1 MIQYL
6 KCDNGFK
13 EIENWESNCW
23 INVVNP
29 TKDDISELVSHFN
42 TPDYFFD
49 DISDIEERSRFDRD
63 NGWILTIIRV
73 PNRSR
78 TEENQDPIY
87 TTIPVGMMIK
97 DNIFIT
103 AYYGQNNVISNFINW
118 SNQKKINDRIGYNLY
133 ISIFLESNFW
143 FLKYLK
149 QIHIQMKK
157 AESSLSDKMNKN
169 ELMHIMNIEK
179 FLVYFTAS
187 LKDNESVLIRA
198 KRFISSKL
206 YDEDLMDDVEVELSQ
221 ALHTSQIYSDILERE
236 QASYSSIINNSLNQ
250 TMKKMTIIT
259 ICLMVAA
266 LIPGFYGMN
275 LNNGIET
282 WTYGFPFAVCLTGIC
297 AGISYFLC
305 KLFK

>member
-13 EIENWESNCW
+13 ETEQYDFSCW

-29 TKDDISELVSHFN
+29 TKDDINELVSHFN
-42 TPDYFFD
+42 TPDYFYE
-49 DISDIEERSRFDRD
+49 DISDIDERPRFDRD
-63 NGWILTIIRV
+63 DGWILTIIRV
-73 PNRSR
+73 PNRVR
-78 TEENQDPIY
+78 TEDNQDPIY
-87 TTIPVGMMIK
+87 TTIPLGMMLK
-97 DNIFIT
+97 DNILVT
-103 AYYGQNNVISNFINW
+103 VYYGQNNVISNFINW
-118 SNQKKINDRIGYNLY
+118 SNQKKINRTGYDLY
-133 ISIFLESNFW
+133 ISLFLESNFW
-143 FLKYLK
+143 YLKYLK
-149 QIHIQMKK
+149 QIHLQMKK
-157 AESSLSDKMNKN
+157 AESSLSDKMNKS

-187 LKDNESVLIRA
+187 LKDNESVLTRA
-198 KRFISSKL
+198 KRFIPTKS

-236 QASYSSIINNSLNQ
+236 QSSYSSIINNSLNQ

-266 LIPGFYGMN
+266 LVPGFYGMN
-275 LNNGIET
+275 LTNGMEDWI
-282 WTYGFPFAVCLTGIC
+282 YGFPFALCLTGVC
-297 AGISYFLC
+297 AGIAYYLC

>member
-13 EIENWESNCW
+13 ETEQYDFSCW

-29 TKDDISELVSHFN
+29 TKDDINELVSHFN
-42 TPDYFFD
+42 TPDYFYE
-49 DISDIEERSRFDRD
+49 DISDIDERPRFDRD
-63 NGWILTIIRV
+63 DGWILTIIRV
-73 PNRSR
+73 PNRVR
-78 TEENQDPIY
+78 TEDNQDPIY
-87 TTIPVGMMIK
+87 TTIPLGMMLK
-97 DNIFIT
+97 DNILVT
-103 AYYGQNNVISNFINW
+103 VYYGQNNVISNFINW
-118 SNQKKINDRIGYNLY
+118 SNQKKINRAGYDLY

-143 FLKYLK
+143 YLKYLK
-149 QIHIQMKK
+149 QIHLQMKK
-157 AESSLSDKMNKN
+157 AESSLSDKMTKS

-187 LKDNESVLIRA
+187 LKDNESVLTRA
-198 KRFISSKL
+198 KRFIPTKS

-236 QASYSSIINNSLNQ
+236 QSSYSSIINNSLNQ

-266 LIPGFYGMN
+266 LVPGFYGMN
-275 LNNGIET
+275 LTNGMEDWI
-282 WTYGFPFAVCLTGIC
+282 YGFPFALCLTGVC
-297 AGISYFLC
+297 AGIAYYLC

>member
-13 EIENWESNCW
+13 ETEQYDFSCW

-29 TKDDISELVSHFN
+29 TKDDINELVSHFN
-42 TPDYFFD
+42 TPDYFYE
-49 DISDIEERSRFDRD
+49 DISDIDERPRFDRD
-63 NGWILTIIRV
+63 DGWILTIIRV
-73 PNRSR
+73 PNRVR
-78 TEENQDPIY
+78 TEDNQDPIY
-87 TTIPVGMMIK
+87 ITIPLGMMLK
-97 DNIFIT
+97 DNILVT
-103 AYYGQNNVISNFINW
+103 VYYGQNNVISNFINW
-118 SNQKKINDRIGYNLY
+118 SNQKKINRAGYDLY

-143 FLKYLK
+143 YLKYLK
-149 QIHIQMKK
+149 QIHLQMKK
-157 AESSLSDKMNKN
+157 AESSLSDKMNKS

-187 LKDNESVLIRA
+187 LKDNESVLTRA
-198 KRFISSKL
+198 KRFIPTKS

-236 QASYSSIINNSLNQ
+236 QSSYSSIINNSLNQ

-266 LIPGFYGMN
+266 LVPDFYGMN
-275 LNNGIET
+275 LTNGMEDWI
-282 WTYGFPFAVCLTGIC
+282 YGFPFALCLTGVC
-297 AGISYFLC
+297 AGIAYYLC

>member
-13 EIENWESNCW
+13 ETEQYDFSYW

-29 TKDDISELVSHFN
+29 TKDDINELVSHFN
-42 TPDYFFD
+42 TPDYFYEA
-49 DISDIEERSRFDRD
+49 ISDIDERPRFDRD
-63 NGWILTIIRV
+63 DGWILTIIRV
-73 PNRSR
+73 PNRVR
-78 TEENQDPIY
+78 TEDNQDPIY
-87 TTIPVGMMIK
+87 TTIPLGMMLK
-97 DNIFIT
+97 DNILVT
-103 AYYGQNNVISNFINW
+103 VYYGQNNVISNFINW
-118 SNQKKINDRIGYNLY
+118 SNQKKINRAGYDLY

-143 FLKYLK
+143 YLKYLK
-149 QIHIQMKK
+149 QIHLQMKK
-157 AESSLSDKMNKN
+157 AESSLSDKMNKS

-187 LKDNESVLIRA
+187 LKDNESVLTRA
-198 KRFISSKL
+198 KRFIPTKS

-236 QASYSSIINNSLNQ
+236 QSSYSSIINNSLNQ

-266 LIPGFYGMN
+266 LVPGFYGMN
-275 LNNGIET
+275 LTNGMEDWI
-282 WTYGFPFAVCLTGIC
+282 YGFPFALCLTGVC
-297 AGISYFLC
+297 AGIAYYLC

>member
-13 EIENWESNCW
+13 ETEQYDFSCW

-29 TKDDISELVSHFN
+29 TKDDINELVSHFN
-42 TPDYFFD
+42 TPDYFYE
-49 DISDIEERSRFDRD
+49 DISDIDERPRFDRD
-63 NGWILTIIRV
+63 DGWILTIIRV
-73 PNRSR
+73 PNRVR
-78 TEENQDPIY
+78 TEDNQDPIY
-87 TTIPVGMMIK
+87 ITIPLGMMLK
-97 DNIFIT
+97 DNILVTI
-103 AYYGQNNVISNFINW
+103 YYGQNNVISNFINW
-118 SNQKKINDRIGYNLY
+118 SNQKKINRTGYDLY

-143 FLKYLK
+143 YLKYLK
-149 QIHIQMKK
+149 QIHLQMKK
-157 AESSLSDKMNKN
+157 AESSLSDKMNKS

-187 LKDNESVLIRA
+187 LKDNESVLTRA
-198 KRFISSKL
+198 KRFIPTKS

-236 QASYSSIINNSLNQ
+236 QSSYSSIINNSLNQ

-266 LIPGFYGMN
+266 LVPGFYGMN
-275 LNNGIET
+275 LTNGMEDWI
-282 WTYGFPFAVCLTGIC
+282 YGFPFALCLTGVC
-297 AGISYFLC
+297 AGIAYYLC

>member
-13 EIENWESNCW
+13 ETEQYDFSCW

-29 TKDDISELVSHFN
+29 TKDDINELVSHFN
-42 TPDYFFD
+42 TPDYFYE
-49 DISDIEERSRFDRD
+49 DISDIDERPRFDRD
-63 NGWILTIIRV
+63 DGWILTIIRV
-73 PNRSR
+73 PNRVR
-78 TEENQDPIY
+78 TEDNQDPIY
-87 TTIPVGMMIK
+87 ITIPLGMMLK
-97 DNIFIT
+97 DNILIT
-103 AYYGQNNVISNFINW
+103 VYYGQNNVISNFINW
-118 SNQKKINDRIGYNLY
+118 SNQKKINRAGYDLY

-143 FLKYLK
+143 YLKYLK
-149 QIHIQMKK
+149 QIHLQMKK
-157 AESSLSDKMNKN
+157 AESSLSDKMNKS

-187 LKDNESVLIRA
+187 LKDNESVLTRA
-198 KRFISSKL
+198 KRFIPTKS

-236 QASYSSIINNSLNQ
+236 QSSYSSIINNSLNQ

-266 LIPGFYGMN
+266 LVPGFYGMN
-275 LNNGIET
+275 LTNGMEDWI
-282 WTYGFPFAVCLTGIC
+282 YGFPFALCLTGVC
-297 AGISYFLC
+297 AGIAYYLC

>member
-13 EIENWESNCW
+13 ETEQYVFSCW

-29 TKDDISELVSHFN
+29 TKDDINELVSHFN
-42 TPDYFFD
+42 TPDYFYE
-49 DISDIEERSRFDRD
+49 DISDIDERPRFDRD
-63 NGWILTIIRV
+63 DGWILTIIRV
-73 PNRSR
+73 PNRVR
-78 TEENQDPIY
+78 TEDNQDPIY
-87 TTIPVGMMIK
+87 TTIPLGMMLK
-97 DNIFIT
+97 DNILVT
-103 AYYGQNNVISNFINW
+103 VYYGQNNVISNFINW
-118 SNQKKINDRIGYNLY
+118 SNQKKINRAGYDLY

-143 FLKYLK
+143 YLKYLK
-149 QIHIQMKK
+149 QIHLQMKK
-157 AESSLSDKMNKN
+157 AESSLSDKMNKS

-187 LKDNESVLIRA
+187 LKDNESVLTRA
-198 KRFISSKL
+198 KRFIPTKS

-236 QASYSSIINNSLNQ
+236 QSSYSSIINNSLNQ

-266 LIPGFYGMN
+266 LVPGFYGMN
-275 LNNGIET
+275 LTNGMEDWI
-282 WTYGFPFAVCLTGIC
+282 YGFPFALCLTGVC
-297 AGISYFLC
+297 AGIAYYLC

>member
-13 EIENWESNCW
+13 ETEQYDFSCW

-29 TKDDISELVSHFN
+29 TKDDINELVSHFN
-42 TPDYFFD
+42 TPDYFYE
-49 DISDIEERSRFDRD
+49 DISDIDERPRFDRD
-63 NGWILTIIRV
+63 DGWILTIIRV
-73 PNRSR
+73 PNRVR
-78 TEENQDPIY
+78 TEDNQDPIY
-87 TTIPVGMMIK
+87 TTIPLGMMLK
-97 DNIFIT
+97 DNILVT
-103 AYYGQNNVISNFINW
+103 VYYEQNNVISNFINW
-118 SNQKKINDRIGYNLY
+118 SNQKKINRAGYDLY

-143 FLKYLK
+143 YLKYLK
-149 QIHIQMKK
+149 QIHLQMKK
-157 AESSLSDKMNKN
+157 AESSLSDKMNKS

-187 LKDNESVLIRA
+187 LKDNESVLTRA
-198 KRFISSKL
+198 KRFIPTKS

-236 QASYSSIINNSLNQ
+236 QSSYSSIINNSLNQ

-266 LIPGFYGMN
+266 LVPGFYGMN
-275 LNNGIET
+275 LTNGMEDWI
-282 WTYGFPFAVCLTGIC
+282 YGFPFALCLTGVC
-297 AGISYFLC
+297 AGIAYYLC

>member
-13 EIENWESNCW
+13 ETEQYDFSCW

-29 TKDDISELVSHFN
+29 TKDDINELVSHFN
-42 TPDYFFD
+42 TPDYFYE
-49 DISDIEERSRFDRD
+49 DISDIDERPRFDRD
-63 NGWILTIIRV
+63 DGWILTIIRV
-73 PNRSR
+73 PNRAR
-78 TEENQDPIY
+78 TEDNQDPIY
-87 TTIPVGMMIK
+87 TTIPLGMMLK
-97 DNIFIT
+97 DNILVT
-103 AYYGQNNVISNFINW
+103 VYYGQNNVISNFINW
-118 SNQKKINDRIGYNLY
+118 SNQKKINRAGYDLY

-143 FLKYLK
+143 YLKYLK
-149 QIHIQMKK
+149 QIHLQMKK
-157 AESSLSDKMNKN
+157 AESSLSDKMNKS

-187 LKDNESVLIRA
+187 LKDNESVLTRA
-198 KRFISSKL
+198 KRFIPTKS

-236 QASYSSIINNSLNQ
+236 QSSYSSIINNSLNQ

-266 LIPGFYGMN
+266 LVPGFYGMN
-275 LNNGIET
+275 LTNGMEDWI
-282 WTYGFPFAVCLTGIC
+282 YGFPFALCLTGVC
-297 AGISYFLC
+297 AGIAYYLC

>member
-13 EIENWESNCW
+13 ETEQYDFSCW

-29 TKDDISELVSHFN
+29 TKDDINELVSHFN
-42 TPDYFFD
+42 TPDYFYE
-49 DISDIEERSRFDRD
+49 DISDIDERPRFDRD
-63 NGWILTIIRV
+63 DGWILTIIRV
-73 PNRSR
+73 PNRAR
-78 TEENQDPIY
+78 TEDNQDPIY
-87 TTIPVGMMIK
+87 TTIPLGMMLK
-97 DNIFIT
+97 DNILVT
-103 AYYGQNNVISNFINW
+103 VYYGQNNVISNFINW
-118 SNQKKINDRIGYNLY
+118 SNQKKINRAGYDLY

-143 FLKYLK
+143 YLKYLK
-149 QIHIQMKK
+149 QIHLQMKK
-157 AESSLSDKMNKN
+157 AESSLSDKMNKS
-169 ELMHIMNIEK
+169 ELTHIMNIEK

-187 LKDNESVLIRA
+187 LKDNESVLTRA
-198 KRFISSKL
+198 KRFIPTKS

-236 QASYSSIINNSLNQ
+236 QSSYSSIINNSLNQ

-266 LIPGFYGMN
+266 LVPGFYGMN
-275 LNNGIET
+275 LTNGMEDWI
-282 WTYGFPFAVCLTGIC
+282 YGFPFALCLTGVC
-297 AGISYFLC
+297 AGIAYYLC

>member
-13 EIENWESNCW
+13 ETEQYDFSCW

-29 TKDDISELVSHFN
+29 TKDDINELVSHFN
-42 TPDYFFD
+42 TPDYFYE
-49 DISDIEERSRFDRD
+49 DISDIDERPRFDRD
-63 NGWILTIIRV
+63 DGWILTIIRV
-73 PNRSR
+73 PNRVR
-78 TEENQDPIY
+78 TEDNQDPIY
-87 TTIPVGMMIK
+87 TTIPLGMMLK
-97 DNIFIT
+97 DNILVT
-103 AYYGQNNVISNFINW
+103 VYYGQNNVISNFINW
-118 SNQKKINDRIGYNLY
+118 SNQKKINRAGYNLY

-143 FLKYLK
+143 YLKYLK
-149 QIHIQMKK
+149 QIHLQMKK
-157 AESSLSDKMNKN
+157 AESSLSDKMNKS

-187 LKDNESVLIRA
+187 LKDNESVLTRA
-198 KRFISSKL
+198 KRFIPTKS

-236 QASYSSIINNSLNQ
+236 QSSYSSIINNSLNQ

-275 LNNGIET
+275 LTNGMEDWI
-282 WTYGFPFAVCLTGIC
+282 YGFPFALCLTGAC
-297 AGISYFLC
+297 AGIAYYLC

>member
-13 EIENWESNCW
+13 ETEQYDFSCW

-29 TKDDISELVSHFN
+29 TKDDINELVSHFN
-42 TPDYFFD
+42 TPDYFYE
-49 DISDIEERSRFDRD
+49 DISDIDERPRFDRD
-63 NGWILTIIRV
+63 DGWILTIIRV
-73 PNRSR
+73 PNRVR
-78 TEENQDPIY
+78 TEDNQDPIY
-87 TTIPVGMMIK
+87 TTIPLGMMLK
-97 DNIFIT
+97 DHILVT
-103 AYYGQNNVISNFINW
+103 VYYGQNNVISNFINW
-118 SNQKKINDRIGYNLY
+118 SNQKKINRTGYDLY

-143 FLKYLK
+143 YLKYLK
-149 QIHIQMKK
+149 QIHLQMKK
-157 AESSLSDKMNKN
+157 AESSLSDKMNKS

-187 LKDNESVLIRA
+187 LKDNESVLTRA
-198 KRFISSKL
+198 KRFIPTKS

-236 QASYSSIINNSLNQ
+236 QSSYSSIINNSLNQ

-266 LIPGFYGMN
+266 LVPGFYGMN
-275 LNNGIET
+275 LTNGMEDWI
-282 WTYGFPFAVCLTGIC
+282 YGFPFALCLTGVC
-297 AGISYFLC
+297 AGIAYYLC

>member
-13 EIENWESNCW
+13 ETEQYDFSCW

-29 TKDDISELVSHFN
+29 TKDDINELVSHFN
-42 TPDYFFD
+42 TPDYFYE
-49 DISDIEERSRFDRD
+49 DISDIDERPRFDRD
-63 NGWILTIIRV
+63 DGWILTIIRV
-73 PNRSR
+73 PNRVR
-78 TEENQDPIY
+78 TEDNQDPIY
-87 TTIPVGMMIK
+87 TTIPLGMMLK
-97 DNIFIT
+97 DNILVT
-103 AYYGQNNVISNFINW
+103 VYYGQNNVISNFINW
-118 SNQKKINDRIGYNLY
+118 SNQKKINRAGYDLY

-143 FLKYLK
+143 YLKYLK
-149 QIHIQMKK
+149 QIHLQMKK
-157 AESSLSDKMNKN
+157 AESSLSDKMNKS

-187 LKDNESVLIRA
+187 LKDNESVLTRA
-198 KRFISSKL
+198 KRFIPTKS

-236 QASYSSIINNSLNQ
+236 HSSYSSIINNSLNQ

-266 LIPGFYGMN
+266 LVPGFYGMN
-275 LNNGIET
+275 LTNGMEDWI
-282 WTYGFPFAVCLTGIC
+282 YGFPFALCLTGVC
-297 AGISYFLC
+297 AGIAYYLC

>member
-13 EIENWESNCW
+13 ETEQYDFSCW

-29 TKDDISELVSHFN
+29 TKDDINELVSHFN
-42 TPDYFFD
+42 TPDYFYE
-49 DISDIEERSRFDRD
+49 DISDIDERPRFDRD
-63 NGWILTIIRV
+63 DGWILTIIRV
-73 PNRSR
+73 PNRVR
-78 TEENQDPIY
+78 TEDNQDPIY
-87 TTIPVGMMIK
+87 TTIPLGMMLK
-97 DNIFIT
+97 DNILIT
-103 AYYGQNNVISNFINW
+103 VYYGQNNVISNFINW
-118 SNQKKINDRIGYNLY
+118 SNQKKINRAGYDLY

-143 FLKYLK
+143 YLKYLK
-149 QIHIQMKK
+149 QIHLQMKK
-157 AESSLSDKMNKN
+157 AESSLSDKMNKS

-187 LKDNESVLIRA
+187 LKDNESVLTRA
-198 KRFISSKL
+198 KRFIPTKS

-236 QASYSSIINNSLNQ
+236 QSSYSSISNNSLNQ

-266 LIPGFYGMN
+266 LVPGFYGMN
-275 LNNGIET
+275 LTNGMEDWI
-282 WTYGFPFAVCLTGIC
+282 YGFPFALCLTGVC
-297 AGISYFLC
+297 AGIAYYLC

>member
-13 EIENWESNCW
+13 ETEQYDFSCW

-29 TKDDISELVSHFN
+29 TKDDINELVSHFN
-42 TPDYFFD
+42 TPDYFYE
-49 DISDIEERSRFDRD
+49 DISDIDERPRFDRD
-63 NGWILTIIRV
+63 DGWILTIIRV
-73 PNRSR
+73 PNRVR
-78 TEENQDPIY
+78 TEDNQDPIY
-87 TTIPVGMMIK
+87 TTIPLGMMLK
-97 DNIFIT
+97 DHILVT
-103 AYYGQNNVISNFINW
+103 VYYGQNNVISNFINW
-118 SNQKKINDRIGYNLY
+118 SNQKKINRAGYDLY

-143 FLKYLK
+143 YLKYLK
-149 QIHIQMKK
+149 QIHLQMKK
-157 AESSLSDKMNKN
+157 AESSLSDKMNKS

-187 LKDNESVLIRA
+187 LKDNESVLTRA
-198 KRFISSKL
+198 KRFIPTKS

-236 QASYSSIINNSLNQ
+236 QSSYSSIINNSLNQ

-266 LIPGFYGMN
+266 LVPGFYGMN
-275 LNNGIET
+275 LTNGMEDWI
-282 WTYGFPFAVCLTGIC
+282 YGFPFALCLTGVC
-297 AGISYFLC
+297 AGIAYYLC

>member
-13 EIENWESNCW
+13 ETEQYDFSCW

-29 TKDDISELVSHFN
+29 TKDDINELVSHFN
-42 TPDYFFD
+42 TPDYFYE
-49 DISDIEERSRFDRD
+49 DISDIDERPRFDRD
-63 NGWILTIIRV
+63 DGWILTIIRV
-73 PNRSR
+73 PNRVR
-78 TEENQDPIY
+78 TEDNQDPIY
-87 TTIPVGMMIK
+87 ITIPLGMMLK
-97 DNIFIT
+97 DNILVT
-103 AYYGQNNVISNFINW
+103 VYYGQNNVISNFINW
-118 SNQKKINDRIGYNLY
+118 SNQKKINRAGYDLY

-143 FLKYLK
+143 YLKYLK
-149 QIHIQMKK
+149 QIHLQMKK
-157 AESSLSDKMNKN
+157 AESSLSDKMNKS

-187 LKDNESVLIRA
+187 LKDNESVLTRA
-198 KRFISSKL
+198 KRFIPTKS

-236 QASYSSIINNSLNQ
+236 QSSYSSIINNSLNQ

-266 LIPGFYGMN
+266 LVPGFYGMN
-275 LNNGIET
+275 LTNGMEDWI
-282 WTYGFPFAVCLTGIC
+282 YGFPFALCLTGAC
-297 AGISYFLC
+297 AGIAYYLC

>member
-13 EIENWESNCW
+13 ETEQYDFSCW

-29 TKDDISELVSHFN
+29 TKDDINELVSHFN
-42 TPDYFFD
+42 TPDYFYE
-49 DISDIEERSRFDRD
+49 DISDIDERPRFDRD
-63 NGWILTIIRV
+63 DGWILTIIRV
-73 PNRSR
+73 PNRVR
-78 TEENQDPIY
+78 TEDNQDPIY
-87 TTIPVGMMIK
+87 TTIPLGMMLK
-97 DNIFIT
+97 DNILVT
-103 AYYGQNNVISNFINW
+103 VYYGQNNVISNFINW
-118 SNQKKINDRIGYNLY
+118 SNQKKINRAGYDLY

-143 FLKYLK
+143 YLKYLK
-149 QIHIQMKK
+149 QIHLQMKK
-157 AESSLSDKMNKN
+157 AESSLSDKMNKS
-169 ELMHIMNIEK
+169 ELTHIMNIEK

-187 LKDNESVLIRA
+187 LKDNESVLTRA
-198 KRFISSKL
+198 KRFIPTKS

-236 QASYSSIINNSLNQ
+236 QSSYSSIINNSLNQ

-266 LIPGFYGMN
+266 LVPGFYGMN
-275 LNNGIET
+275 LTNGMEDWI
-282 WTYGFPFAVCLTGIC
+282 YGFPFALCLTGVC
-297 AGISYFLC
+297 AGIAYYLC

>member
-13 EIENWESNCW
+13 ETEQYDFSCW

-29 TKDDISELVSHFN
+29 TKDDINELVSHFN
-42 TPDYFFD
+42 TPNYFYE
-49 DISDIEERSRFDRD
+49 DISDIDERPRFDRD
-63 NGWILTIIRV
+63 DGWILTIIRV
-73 PNRSR
+73 PNRVR
-78 TEENQDPIY
+78 TEDNQDPIY
-87 TTIPVGMMIK
+87 ITIPLGMMLK
-97 DNIFIT
+97 DNILVT
-103 AYYGQNNVISNFINW
+103 VYYGQNNVISNFINW
-118 SNQKKINDRIGYNLY
+118 SNQKKINRAGYDLY

-143 FLKYLK
+143 YLKYLK
-149 QIHIQMKK
+149 QIHLQMKK
-157 AESSLSDKMNKN
+157 AESSLSDKMNKS

-187 LKDNESVLIRA
+187 LKDNESVLTRA
-198 KRFISSKL
+198 KRFIPTKS

-236 QASYSSIINNSLNQ
+236 QSSYSSIINNSLNQ

-266 LIPGFYGMN
+266 LVPGFYGMN
-275 LNNGIET
+275 LTNGMEDWI
-282 WTYGFPFAVCLTGIC
+282 YGFPFALCLTGVC
-297 AGISYFLC
+297 AGIAYYLC

>member
-13 EIENWESNCW
+13 ETEQYNFSCW

-29 TKDDISELVSHFN
+29 TKDDINELVSHFN
-42 TPDYFFD
+42 TPDYFYE
-49 DISDIEERSRFDRD
+49 DISDIDERPRFDRD
-63 NGWILTIIRV
+63 DGWILTIIRV
-73 PNRSR
+73 PNRVR
-78 TEENQDPIY
+78 TEDNQDPIY
-87 TTIPVGMMIK
+87 TTIPLGMMLK
-97 DNIFIT
+97 DNILVT
-103 AYYGQNNVISNFINW
+103 VYYGQNNVISNFINW
-118 SNQKKINDRIGYNLY
+118 SNQKKINRAGYNLY

-143 FLKYLK
+143 YLKYLK
-149 QIHIQMKK
+149 QIHLQMKK
-157 AESSLSDKMNKN
+157 AESSLSDKMNKS

-187 LKDNESVLIRA
+187 LKDNESVLTRA
-198 KRFISSKL
+198 KRFIPTKS

-236 QASYSSIINNSLNQ
+236 QSSYSSIINNSLNQ

-266 LIPGFYGMN
+266 LVPGFYGMN
-275 LNNGIET
+275 LTNGMEDWI
-282 WTYGFPFAVCLTGIC
+282 YGFPFALCLTGVC
-297 AGISYFLC
+297 AGIAYYLC

>member
-13 EIENWESNCW
+13 ETEQYDFSCW

-29 TKDDISELVSHFN
+29 TKDDINELVSHFN
-42 TPDYFFD
+42 TPDYFYE
-49 DISDIEERSRFDRD
+49 DISDIDERPRFDRD
-63 NGWILTIIRV
+63 DGWILTIIRV
-73 PNRSR
+73 PNRVR
-78 TEENQDPIY
+78 TEDNQDPIY
-87 TTIPVGMMIK
+87 TTIPLGMMLK
-97 DNIFIT
+97 DNILVT
-103 AYYGQNNVISNFINW
+103 VYYGQNNVISNFINW
-118 SNQKKINDRIGYNLY
+118 SNQKKINRAGYDLY

-143 FLKYLK
+143 YLKYLK
-149 QIHIQMKK
+149 QIHLQMKK
-157 AESSLSDKMNKN
+157 AESSLSDKMNKS

-187 LKDNESVLIRA
+187 LKDNESVLTRA
-198 KRFISSKL
+198 KRFIPTKS

-236 QASYSSIINNSLNQ
+236 QSSYSSIINNSLNQ

-266 LIPGFYGMN
+266 LVPGFYGMN
-275 LNNGIET
+275 LTNGMEDWI
-282 WTYGFPFAVCLTGIC
+282 YGFPFALCLTGAC
-297 AGISYFLC
+297 AGIAYYLC

>member
-13 EIENWESNCW
+13 ETEQYDFICW

-29 TKDDISELVSHFN
+29 TKDDINELVSHFN
-42 TPDYFFD
+42 TPDYFYE
-49 DISDIEERSRFDRD
+49 DISDIDERPRFDRD
-63 NGWILTIIRV
+63 DGWILTIIRV
-73 PNRSR
+73 PNRVR
-78 TEENQDPIY
+78 TEDNQDPIY
-87 TTIPVGMMIK
+87 ITIPLGMMLK
-97 DNIFIT
+97 DNILVT
-103 AYYGQNNVISNFINW
+103 VYYGQNNVISNFINW
-118 SNQKKINDRIGYNLY
+118 SNQKKINRAGYDLY

-143 FLKYLK
+143 YLKYLK
-149 QIHIQMKK
+149 QIHLQMKK
-157 AESSLSDKMNKN
+157 AESSLSDKMNKS

-187 LKDNESVLIRA
+187 LKDNESVLTRA
-198 KRFISSKL
+198 KRFIPTKS

-236 QASYSSIINNSLNQ
+236 QSSYSSIINNSLNQ

-266 LIPGFYGMN
+266 LVPGFYGMN
-275 LNNGIET
+275 LTNGMEDWI
-282 WTYGFPFAVCLTGIC
+282 YGFPFALCLTGVC
-297 AGISYFLC
+297 AGIAYYLC

>member
-13 EIENWESNCW
+13 ETEQYDSICW

-29 TKDDISELVSHFN
+29 TKDDINELVSHFN
-42 TPDYFFD
+42 TPDYFYE
-49 DISDIEERSRFDRD
+49 DISDIDERPRFDRD
-63 NGWILTIIRV
+63 DGWILTIIRV
-73 PNRSR
+73 PNRVR
-78 TEENQDPIY
+78 TEDNQDPIY
-87 TTIPVGMMIK
+87 ITIPLGMMLK
-97 DNIFIT
+97 DNILVT
-103 AYYGQNNVISNFINW
+103 VYYGQNNVISNFINW
-118 SNQKKINDRIGYNLY
+118 SNQKKINRAGYDLY

-143 FLKYLK
+143 YLKYLK
-149 QIHIQMKK
+149 QIHLQMKK
-157 AESSLSDKMNKN
+157 AESSLSDKMNKS

-187 LKDNESVLIRA
+187 LKDNESVLTRA
-198 KRFISSKL
+198 KRFIPTKS

-236 QASYSSIINNSLNQ
+236 QSSYSSIINNSLNQ

-266 LIPGFYGMN
+266 LVPGFYGMN
-275 LNNGIET
+275 LTNGMEDWI
-282 WTYGFPFAVCLTGIC
+282 YGFPFALCLTGVC
-297 AGISYFLC
+297 AGIAYYLC

>member
-1 MIQYL
+1 MRQYL

-13 EIENWESNCW
+13 ETEQYDFSCW

-29 TKDDISELVSHFN
+29 TKDDINELVSHFN
-42 TPDYFFD
+42 TPDYFYE
-49 DISDIEERSRFDRD
+49 DISDIDERPRFDRD
-63 NGWILTIIRV
+63 DGWILTIIRV
-73 PNRSR
+73 PNRVR
-78 TEENQDPIY
+78 TEDNQDPIY
-87 TTIPVGMMIK
+87 TTIPLGMMLK
-97 DNIFIT
+97 DNILVT
-103 AYYGQNNVISNFINW
+103 VYYGQNNVISNFINW
-118 SNQKKINDRIGYNLY
+118 SNQKKINRAGYDLY

-143 FLKYLK
+143 YLKYLK
-149 QIHIQMKK
+149 QIHLQMKK
-157 AESSLSDKMNKN
+157 AESSLSDKMNKS

-187 LKDNESVLIRA
+187 LKDNESVLTRA
-198 KRFISSKL
+198 KRFIPTKS

-236 QASYSSIINNSLNQ
+236 QSSYSSIINNSLNQ

-266 LIPGFYGMN
+266 LVPGFYGMN
-275 LNNGIET
+275 LTNGMEDWI
-282 WTYGFPFAVCLTGIC
+282 YGFPFALCLTGVC
-297 AGISYFLC
+297 AGIAYYLC

>member
-13 EIENWESNCW
+13 ETEQYDFSCW

-29 TKDDISELVSHFN
+29 TKDDINELVSHFN
-42 TPDYFFD
+42 TPDYFYE
-49 DISDIEERSRFDRD
+49 DISDIDERPRFDRD
-63 NGWILTIIRV
+63 DGWILTIIRV
-73 PNRSR
+73 PNRVR
-78 TEENQDPIY
+78 TEDNQDPIY
-87 TTIPVGMMIK
+87 ITIPLGMMLK
-97 DNIFIT
+97 DNILVT
-103 AYYGQNNVISNFINW
+103 VYYGQNNVISNFINW
-118 SNQKKINDRIGYNLY
+118 SNQKKINRTGYDLY

-143 FLKYLK
+143 YLKYLK
-149 QIHIQMKK
+149 QIHLQMKK

-187 LKDNESVLIRA
+187 LKDNESVLTRA
-198 KRFISSKL
+198 KRFIPTKS

-236 QASYSSIINNSLNQ
+236 QSSYSSIINNSLNQ

-266 LIPGFYGMN
+266 LVPGFYGMN
-275 LNNGIET
+275 LTNGMEDWI
-282 WTYGFPFAVCLTGIC
+282 YGFPFALCLTGVC
-297 AGISYFLC
+297 AGIAYYLC

>member
-13 EIENWESNCW
+13 ETEQYDFSCW

-29 TKDDISELVSHFN
+29 TKDDINELVSHFN
-42 TPDYFFD
+42 TPDYFYE
-49 DISDIEERSRFDRD
+49 DISDIDERPRFDRD
-63 NGWILTIIRV
+63 DGWILTIIRV
-73 PNRSR
+73 PNRVR
-78 TEENQDPIY
+78 TEDNQDPIY
-87 TTIPVGMMIK
+87 TTIPLGMMLK
-97 DNIFIT
+97 DNILVT
-103 AYYGQNNVISNFINW
+103 VYYGQNNVISNFINW
-118 SNQKKINDRIGYNLY
+118 SNQKKINRAGYDLY

-143 FLKYLK
+143 YLKYLK
-149 QIHIQMKK
+149 QIHLQMKK
-157 AESSLSDKMNKN
+157 AESSLSDKMNKS

-187 LKDNESVLIRA
+187 LKDNESVLTRA
-198 KRFISSKL
+198 KRFIPTKS

-236 QASYSSIINNSLNQ
+236 QSSYSSIINNSLNQ

-266 LIPGFYGMN
+266 LVPGFYGMN
-275 LNNGIET
+275 LTNGMEDWI
-282 WTYGFPFAVCLTGIC
+282 YGVPFALCLTGVC
-297 AGISYFLC
+297 AGIAYYLC

>member
-13 EIENWESNCW
+13 ETEQYDFSCW

-29 TKDDISELVSHFN
+29 TKDDINELVSHFN
-42 TPDYFFD
+42 TPDYFYE
-49 DISDIEERSRFDRD
+49 DISDIDERPRFDRD
-63 NGWILTIIRV
+63 DGWILTIIRV
-73 PNRSR
+73 PNRVR
-78 TEENQDPIY
+78 TEDNQDPIY
-87 TTIPVGMMIK
+87 TTIPLGMMLK
-97 DNIFIT
+97 DNILIT
-103 AYYGQNNVISNFINW
+103 VYYGQNNVISNFINW
-118 SNQKKINDRIGYNLY
+118 SNQKKINRTGYDLY

-143 FLKYLK
+143 YLKYLK
-149 QIHIQMKK
+149 QIHLQMKK
-157 AESSLSDKMNKN
+157 AESSLSDKMNKS

-187 LKDNESVLIRA
+187 LKDNESVLTRA
-198 KRFISSKL
+198 KRFIPTKS

-236 QASYSSIINNSLNQ
+236 QSAYSSIINNSLNQ

-266 LIPGFYGMN
+266 LVPGFYGMN
-275 LNNGIET
+275 LTNGMEDWI
-282 WTYGFPFAVCLTGIC
+282 YGFPFALCLTGVC
-297 AGISYFLC
+297 AGIAYYLC

>member
-13 EIENWESNCW
+13 ETEQYDFSCW

-29 TKDDISELVSHFN
+29 TKDDINELISHFN
-42 TPDYFFD
+42 TPDYFYE
-49 DISDIEERSRFDRD
+49 DISDIDERPRFDRD
-63 NGWILTIIRV
+63 DGWILTIIRV
-73 PNRSR
+73 PNRVR
-78 TEENQDPIY
+78 TEDNQDPIY
-87 TTIPVGMMIK
+87 ITIPLGMMLK
-97 DNIFIT
+97 DNILVT
-103 AYYGQNNVISNFINW
+103 VYYGQNNVISNFINW
-118 SNQKKINDRIGYNLY
+118 SNQKKINRAGYDLY

-143 FLKYLK
+143 YLKYLK
-149 QIHIQMKK
+149 QIHLQMKK
-157 AESSLSDKMNKN
+157 AESSLSDKMNKS

-187 LKDNESVLIRA
+187 LKDNESVLTRA
-198 KRFISSKL
+198 KRFIPTKS

-236 QASYSSIINNSLNQ
+236 QSSYSSIINNSLNQ

-266 LIPGFYGMN
+266 LVPGFYGMN
-275 LNNGIET
+275 LTNGMEDWI
-282 WTYGFPFAVCLTGIC
+282 YGFPFALCLTGVC
-297 AGISYFLC
+297 AGIAYYLC

>member
-13 EIENWESNCW
+13 ETEQYDFSCW

-29 TKDDISELVSHFN
+29 TKDDINELVSHFN
-42 TPDYFFD
+42 TPDYFYE
-49 DISDIEERSRFDRD
+49 DISDIDERPRFDRD
-63 NGWILTIIRV
+63 DGWILTIIRV
-73 PNRSR
+73 PNRVR
-78 TEENQDPIY
+78 TEDNQDPIY
-87 TTIPVGMMIK
+87 TTIPLGMMLK
-97 DNIFIT
+97 DNILVT
-103 AYYGQNNVISNFINW
+103 VYYGQNNVISNFINW
-118 SNQKKINDRIGYNLY
+118 SNQKKINRAGYDLY

-143 FLKYLK
+143 YLKYLK
-149 QIHIQMKK
+149 QIHLQMKN
-157 AESSLSDKMNKN
+157 AESSLSDKMNKS

-187 LKDNESVLIRA
+187 LKDNESVLTRA
-198 KRFISSKL
+198 KRFIPTKS

-236 QASYSSIINNSLNQ
+236 QSSYSSIINNSLNQ

-275 LNNGIET
+275 LTNGMEDWI
-282 WTYGFPFAVCLTGIC
+282 YGFPFALCLTGVC
-297 AGISYFLC
+297 AGIAYYLC

>member
-13 EIENWESNCW
+13 ETEQYDFSCW

-29 TKDDISELVSHFN
+29 TKDDINELVSHFN
-42 TPDYFFD
+42 TPDYFYE
-49 DISDIEERSRFDRD
+49 DISDIDERPRFDRD
-63 NGWILTIIRV
+63 DGWILTIIRV
-73 PNRSR
+73 PNRVR
-78 TEENQDPIY
+78 TEDNQDPIY
-87 TTIPVGMMIK
+87 TTIPLGMMLK
-97 DNIFIT
+97 DNILVT
-103 AYYGQNNVISNFINW
+103 VYYGQNNVISNFINW
-118 SNQKKINDRIGYNLY
+118 SNQKKINRAGYDLY

-143 FLKYLK
+143 YLKYLK
-149 QIHIQMKK
+149 QIHLQMKK
-157 AESSLSDKMNKN
+157 AESSLSDKMNKS

-187 LKDNESVLIRA
+187 LKDNESVLTRA
-198 KRFISSKL
+198 IRFIPTKS

-236 QASYSSIINNSLNQ
+236 QSSYSSIINNSLNQ

-266 LIPGFYGMN
+266 LVPGFYGMN
-275 LNNGIET
+275 LTNGMEDWI
-282 WTYGFPFAVCLTGIC
+282 YGFPFALCLTGVC
-297 AGISYFLC
+297 AGIAYYLC

>member
-13 EIENWESNCW
+13 ETEQYDFSCW

-29 TKDDISELVSHFN
+29 TKDDINELVSHFN
-42 TPDYFFD
+42 TPDYFYE
-49 DISDIEERSRFDRD
+49 DISDIDERPRFDRD
-63 NGWILTIIRV
+63 DGWILTIIRV
-73 PNRSR
+73 PNRVR
-78 TEENQDPIY
+78 TEDNQDPIY
-87 TTIPVGMMIK
+87 TTIPLGMMLK
-97 DNIFIT
+97 DNILVT
-103 AYYGQNNVISNFINW
+103 VYYGQNNVISNFINW
-118 SNQKKINDRIGYNLY
+118 SNQKKINRAGYDLY

-143 FLKYLK
+143 YLKYLK
-149 QIHIQMKK
+149 QIHLQMKK
-157 AESSLSDKMNKN
+157 AESSLSDKMNKS

-187 LKDNESVLIRA
+187 LKDNESVLTRA
-198 KRFISSKL
+198 KRFIPTKS

-236 QASYSSIINNSLNQ
+236 QSSYSSISNNSLNQ

-266 LIPGFYGMN
+266 LVPGFYGMN
-275 LNNGIET
+275 LTNGMEDWI
-282 WTYGFPFAVCLTGIC
+282 YGFPFALCLTGVC
-297 AGISYFLC
+297 AGIAYYLC

>member
-13 EIENWESNCW
+13 ETEQYDFSCW

-29 TKDDISELVSHFN
+29 TKDDINELVSHFN
-42 TPDYFFD
+42 TPDYFYE
-49 DISDIEERSRFDRD
+49 DISDIDERPRFDRD
-63 NGWILTIIRV
+63 DGWILTIIRV
-73 PNRSR
+73 PNRVR
-78 TEENQDPIY
+78 TEDNQDPIY
-87 TTIPVGMMIK
+87 ITIPLGMMLK
-97 DNIFIT
+97 DNILVT
-103 AYYGQNNVISNFINW
+103 VYYGQNNVISNFINW
-118 SNQKKINDRIGYNLY
+118 SNQKKINRTGYDLY
-133 ISIFLESNFW
+133 ISLFLESNFW
-143 FLKYLK
+143 YLKYLK
-149 QIHIQMKK
+149 QIHLQMKK
-157 AESSLSDKMNKN
+157 AESSLSDKMNKS

-187 LKDNESVLIRA
+187 LKDNESVLTRA
-198 KRFISSKL
+198 KRFIPTKS

-236 QASYSSIINNSLNQ
+236 QSSYSSIINNSLNQ

-266 LIPGFYGMN
+266 LVPGFYGMN
-275 LNNGIET
+275 LTNGMEDWI
-282 WTYGFPFAVCLTGIC
+282 YGFPFALCLTGVC
-297 AGISYFLC
+297 AGIAYYLC

>member
-13 EIENWESNCW
+13 ETEKYDSSCW
-23 INVVNP
+23 VNVVNP
-29 TKDDISELVSHFN
+29 TKDDINELVSHFN
-42 TPDYFFD
+42 TPDYFYE
-49 DISDIEERSRFDRD
+49 DISDIDERPRFDRD
-63 NGWILTIIRV
+63 DGWILTIIRV
-73 PNRSR
+73 PNRVR

-87 TTIPVGMMIK
+87 TTIPLGMMLK
-97 DNIFIT
+97 DNIIVT
-103 AYYGQNNVISNFINW
+103 VYYGQNNVISNFINW
-118 SNQKKINDRIGYNLY
+118 SNQKKINRTGYDLY

-143 FLKYLK
+143 YLKYLK
-149 QIHIQMKK
+149 QIHLQMKK
-157 AESSLSDKMNKN
+157 AESSLSDKMNKS

-187 LKDNESVLIRA
+187 LKDNESVLTRA
-198 KRFISSKL
+198 KRFIPSKS

-236 QASYSSIINNSLNQ
+236 QSSYSSIINNSLNQ

-266 LIPGFYGMN
+266 LVPGFYGMN
-275 LNNGIET
+275 LTNGMEDWI
-282 WTYGFPFAVCLTGIC
+282 YGFPFALCLTGVC
-297 AGISYFLC
+297 AGIAYYLC

>member
-13 EIENWESNCW
+13 ETEQYDFSCW

-29 TKDDISELVSHFN
+29 TKDDINELVSHFN
-42 TPDYFFD
+42 TPDYFYE
-49 DISDIEERSRFDRD
+49 DISDIDERPRFDRD
-63 NGWILTIIRV
+63 DGWILTIIRV
-73 PNRSR
+73 PNRVR
-78 TEENQDPIY
+78 TEDNQDPIY
-87 TTIPVGMMIK
+87 TTIQLGMMLK
-97 DNIFIT
+97 DNILVT
-103 AYYGQNNVISNFINW
+103 VYYGQNNVISNFINW
-118 SNQKKINDRIGYNLY
+118 SNQKKINRAGYDLY

-143 FLKYLK
+143 YLKYLK
-149 QIHIQMKK
+149 QIHLQMKK
-157 AESSLSDKMNKN
+157 AESSLSDKMNKS

-187 LKDNESVLIRA
+187 LKDNESVLTRA
-198 KRFISSKL
+198 KRFIPTKS

-236 QASYSSIINNSLNQ
+236 QSSYSSIINNSLNQ

-266 LIPGFYGMN
+266 LVPGFYGMN
-275 LNNGIET
+275 LTNGMEDWI
-282 WTYGFPFAVCLTGIC
+282 YGFPFALCLTGVC
-297 AGISYFLC
+297 AGIAYYLC

>member
-13 EIENWESNCW
+13 ETEQYDFSCW

-29 TKDDISELVSHFN
+29 TKDDINELVSHFN
-42 TPDYFFD
+42 TPDYFYE
-49 DISDIEERSRFDRD
+49 DISDIDERPRFDRD
-63 NGWILTIIRV
+63 DGWILTIIRV
-73 PNRSR
+73 PNRVR
-78 TEENQDPIY
+78 TEDNQDPIY
-87 TTIPVGMMIK
+87 TTIPLGMMLK
-97 DNIFIT
+97 DNILVT
-103 AYYGQNNVISNFINW
+103 VYYGQNNVISNFINW
-118 SNQKKINDRIGYNLY
+118 SNQKKINRAGYDLY

-143 FLKYLK
+143 YLKYLK
-149 QIHIQMKK
+149 QIHLQMKK
-157 AESSLSDKMNKN
+157 AESSLSDKMNKS

-187 LKDNESVLIRA
+187 LKDNESVLTRA
-198 KRFISSKL
+198 KRFIPTKS

-221 ALHTSQIYSDILERE
+221 ALHTSQIYSDNLERE
-236 QASYSSIINNSLNQ
+236 QSSYSSIINNSLNQ

-266 LIPGFYGMN
+266 LVPGFYGMN
-275 LNNGIET
+275 LTNGMEDWI
-282 WTYGFPFAVCLTGIC
+282 YGFPFALCLTGVC
-297 AGISYFLC
+297 AGIAYYLC

>member
-13 EIENWESNCW
+13 ETEQYDFSCW

-29 TKDDISELVSHFN
+29 TKDDINELVSHFN
-42 TPDYFFD
+42 TPDYFYE
-49 DISDIEERSRFDRD
+49 DISDIDERPRFDRD
-63 NGWILTIIRV
+63 DGWILTIIRV
-73 PNRSR
+73 PNRVR
-78 TEENQDPIY
+78 TEDNQDPIY
-87 TTIPVGMMIK
+87 TTIPLGMMLK
-97 DNIFIT
+97 VNILVT
-103 AYYGQNNVISNFINW
+103 VYYGQNNVISNFINW
-118 SNQKKINDRIGYNLY
+118 SNQKKINRAGYDLY

-143 FLKYLK
+143 YLKYLK
-149 QIHIQMKK
+149 QIHLQMKK
-157 AESSLSDKMNKN
+157 AESSLSDKMNKS

-187 LKDNESVLIRA
+187 LKDNESVLTRA
-198 KRFISSKL
+198 KRFIPTKS

-236 QASYSSIINNSLNQ
+236 QSSYSSIINNSLNQ

-266 LIPGFYGMN
+266 LVPGFYGMN
-275 LNNGIET
+275 LTNGMEDWI
-282 WTYGFPFAVCLTGIC
+282 YGFPFALCLTGVC
-297 AGISYFLC
+297 AGIAYYLC

>member
-13 EIENWESNCW
+13 ETEQYDFSCW

-29 TKDDISELVSHFN
+29 TKDDINELVSHFN
-42 TPDYFFD
+42 TPDYFYE
-49 DISDIEERSRFDRD
+49 DISDIDERPRFDRD
-63 NGWILTIIRV
+63 DGWILTIIRV
-73 PNRSR
+73 PNRVR
-78 TEENQDPIY
+78 TEDNQDPIY
-87 TTIPVGMMIK
+87 TTIPLGMMLK
-97 DNIFIT
+97 DNILVT
-103 AYYGQNNVISNFINW
+103 VYYGQNNVISNFINW
-118 SNQKKINDRIGYNLY
+118 SNQKKINRAGYNLY

-143 FLKYLK
+143 YLKYLK
-149 QIHIQMKK
+149 QIHLQMKK
-157 AESSLSDKMNKN
+157 AESSLSDKMNKS
-169 ELMHIMNIEK
+169 ELTHIMNIEK

-187 LKDNESVLIRA
+187 LKDNESVLTRA
-198 KRFISSKL
+198 KRFIPTKS

-236 QASYSSIINNSLNQ
+236 QSSYSSIINNSLNQ

-266 LIPGFYGMN
+266 LVPGFYGMN
-275 LNNGIET
+275 LTNGMEDWI
-282 WTYGFPFAVCLTGIC
+282 YGFPFALCLTGVC
-297 AGISYFLC
+297 AGIAYYLC

>member
-13 EIENWESNCW
+13 ETGQYDFSCW

-29 TKDDISELVSHFN
+29 TKDDINELVSHFN
-42 TPDYFFD
+42 TPDYFYE
-49 DISDIEERSRFDRD
+49 DISDIDERPRFDRD
-63 NGWILTIIRV
+63 DGWILTIIRV
-73 PNRSR
+73 PNRVR
-78 TEENQDPIY
+78 TEDNQDPIY
-87 TTIPVGMMIK
+87 TTIPLGMMLK
-97 DNIFIT
+97 DNILVT
-103 AYYGQNNVISNFINW
+103 VYYGQNNVISNFINW
-118 SNQKKINDRIGYNLY
+118 SNQKKINRAGYDLY

-143 FLKYLK
+143 YLKYLK
-149 QIHIQMKK
+149 QIHLQMKK
-157 AESSLSDKMNKN
+157 AESSLSDKMNKS

-187 LKDNESVLIRA
+187 LKDNESVLTRA
-198 KRFISSKL
+198 KRFIPTKS

-236 QASYSSIINNSLNQ
+236 QSSYSSIINNSLNQ

-266 LIPGFYGMN
+266 LVPGFYGMN
-275 LNNGIET
+275 LTNGMEDWI
-282 WTYGFPFAVCLTGIC
+282 YGFPFALCLTGVC
-297 AGISYFLC
+297 AGIAYYLC